1 MTKGEWPDGTEGL
14 LDEIFTI
21 RAVPGSKIPRLVSPK
36 KCSRMRWGQEG
47 GADPDVTSRNQDR
60 KRS

>member
-1 MTKGEWPDGTEGL
+1 MTKAEWPDGTEGL

-47 GADPDVTSRNQDR
+47 GADPDVTSRN
-60 KRS
+60 